1 MTLFEMLKKLKNHL
15 FSDVHVA
22 LRDFPGGSAV
32 KNPPANAGETGPI
45 PGYQNP
51 LQGEMATH
59 SSVLVW
65 EIPWSE
71 DPDGLQSIRSQK
83 RQP

>member
-32 KNPPANAGETGPI
+32 KNPPVNAGETGPI
-45 PGYQNP
+45 PG
-51 LQGEMATH
+51 
-59 SSVLVW
+59 
-65 EIPWSE
+65 
-71 DPDGLQSIRSQK
+71 
-83 RQP
+83 